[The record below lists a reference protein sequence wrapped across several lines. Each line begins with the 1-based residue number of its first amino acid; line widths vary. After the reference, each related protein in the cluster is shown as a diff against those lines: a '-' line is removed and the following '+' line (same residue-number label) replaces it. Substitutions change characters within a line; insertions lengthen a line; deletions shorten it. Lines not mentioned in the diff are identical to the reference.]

1 MESNSFSL
9 FVMVTL
15 DEVSS
20 FIETIGGNQINL
32 WKKNRTDLDQRKH
45 GMEFILLVRNE
56 RRFWLEAN

>member
-1 MESNSFSL
+1 
-9 FVMVTL
+9 MVTL